1 MGPANQPHASL
12 ISCFS
17 SALVSYDE
25 ARRARR
31 GVSEAADSL
40 TARTQLAY
48 FFPTKLVG
56 RPVHVVR
63 LITRQKF
70 ELVRDLKV

>member
-40 TARTQLAY
+40 TQLAY